1 MYKHMRL
8 MFYRIAHNKAFF
20 ITYLILI
27 PVVMGIAVYIT
38 NNLSYQMQIG
48 IVGNIETGE
57 NKNVDYIPLDEIPKT
72 SQMVLNEYDAVA
84 YLENDSIQIL
94 STKGDEYNQLVQLI
108 INGQIDSLPNEN
120 SGGTASH
127 ILGFLMMVIS
137 LLGVQMYQ
145 YYFDERKGMNKRI
158 LGTACSCWQYL
169 LSHFVVV
176 LSFLFVPAFIIISLV
191 LYLFHIPLSIDY
203 GLFVFVLFLQC
214 FFATSFGLWINV
226 LSKTIEESMMIG
238 NMFAIIGTIVSGGFV
253 QVTDN
258 VIFHTIV
265 QIFPQQQ
272 IMSLLLA
279 LENQTSLPSIGIV
292 YVIVV
297 SFLFILTAV
306 IIEKRKLPSR

>member
-1 MYKHMRL
+1 
-8 MFYRIAHNKAFF
+8 
-20 ITYLILI
+20 
-27 PVVMGIAVYIT
+27 
-38 NNLSYQMQIG
+38 
-48 IVGNIETGE
+48 
-57 NKNVDYIPLDEIPKT
+57 
-72 SQMVLNEYDAVA
+72 
-84 YLENDSIQIL
+84 
-94 STKGDEYNQLVQLI
+94 
-108 INGQIDSLPNEN
+108 
-120 SGGTASH
+120 
-127 ILGFLMMVIS
+127 
-137 LLGVQMYQ
+137 
-145 YYFDERKGMNKRI
+145 MNKRI
-158 LGTACSCWQYL
+158 LVTACSCWQYL

-203 GLFVFVLFLQC
+203 GLFVFILFLLC